1 MRMRNAKK
9 RQHETVLDIDVKVS
23 LLQRKALQHAW
34 IFPDFFPCVI
44 NTTYLSDRSF
54 YPWTE

>member
-1 MRMRNAKK
+1 MRMRKAKK

-34 IFPDFFPCVI
+34 IFPTFFSLCDKYHVP
-44 NTTYLSDRSF
+44 L
-54 YPWTE
+54 